1 MLFAE
6 LAALSERIAQTRK
19 RSEKIAWMAE
29 SIAALGP
36 DERSVAVMYLAG
48 ELAQRKLG
56 VGYAQVHALR
66 DVPPAPEPS
75 LRVAEVNEAFA
86 SIAGESGPGSAGR
99 RVAALRALFARATTS
114 EQAYLA
120 KLIVGELR
128 QGALQSLVLDALA
141 RASGQPIELVRRAQM
156 LAADLG
162 VVAEAALER
171 GEVGL
176 RGFDLAPLRPVQ
188 PMLAEP
194 AAGVEDA
201 LQRLGTAAF
210 EWKLDGARI
219 QVHKQ
224 GDAVRVF
231 TRSLQDVTAR
241 VPEVVELMAQLPAR
255 ELILDG
261 EAIALRKDGR
271 PLPFQDT
278 MRRFGRQLKVEAAR
292 AERSLSLFFFDCLYS
307 EGQSLLDAPTET
319 RIERLHGL
327 LPESTRVPRLVTA
340 DAASAEAFMNAA
352 LEAGHEGVMAKA
364 LDAPYAAGR
373 RGASWLKLK
382 LAHTLDLV
390 VLAVEWGGGRR
401 TGMLSN
407 LHLGARDVEH
417 GGFAMLGKT
426 FKGLTDELLRFQ
438 TEQFLARET
447 HRDGHVVYVR
457 PELVVEIAF
466 SDVQTSPHYPSGLA
480 LRFARVKRYRPDKT
494 AAEADTLETVCKL
507 HALSRG
513 E

>member
-1 MLFAE
+1 MAQAIGALE
-6 LAALSERIAQTRK
+6 GEERTLAVL
-19 RSEKIAWMAE
+19 
-29 SIAALGP
+29 
-36 DERSVAVMYLAG
+36 YLAG
-48 ELAQRKLG
+48 ELVQRKLG

-66 DVPPAPEPS
+66 EVPPAAEPS
-75 LRVAEVNEAFA
+75 LQLSEVNAVFA
-86 SIAGESGPGSAGR
+86 ALSAESGTGSAGR
-99 RVAALRALFARATTS
+99 RVAALRGLFARATAS

-141 RASGQPIELVRRAQM
+141 KASGQDPALVRRAQM

-162 VVAEAALER
+162 AVAQAALER
-171 GEVGL
+171 GEAGL
-176 RGFDLAPLRPVQ
+176 RGFDLVPLKPVQ

-194 AAGVEDA
+194 AADVEDA

-224 GDAVRVF
+224 GETVRVF
-231 TRSLQDVTAR
+231 TRSLQDVSAR
-241 VPEVVELMAQLPAR
+241 LPEVAELMAELPAR

-261 EAIALRKDGR
+261 EAIALRQDGR

-278 MRRFGRQLKVEAAR
+278 MRRFGRQLKVSEAR
-292 AERSLSLFFFDCLYS
+292 AERALSLFFFDCLYADG
-307 EGQSLLDAPTET
+307 ESLLDAPTET
-319 RIERLHGL
+319 RAQRLLTL
-327 LPESTRVPRLVTA
+327 LPERTRVPRLVTA
-340 DAASAEAFMNAA
+340 DLATADAFMTAA
-352 LEAGHEGVMAKA
+352 LAAGHEGAMAKA

-390 VLAVEWGGGRR
+390 VLAVEWGSGRR

-407 LHLGARDVEH
+407 LHLGARDEEQ

-426 FKGLTDELLRFQ
+426 FKGTTDELLRWQ
-438 TEQFLARET
+438 TEQLLARET
-447 HRDGHVVYVR
+447 QREGHVVHVR

-494 AAEADTLETVCKL
+494 AAEADTLETVRKL
-507 HALSRG
+507 HALGRG
-513 E
+513 

>member
-6 LAALSERIAQTRK
+6 LAALSERMAQTRK

-29 SIAALGP
+29 AIAALGP
-36 DERSVAVMYLAG
+36 DERAVAVLYLAG

-56 VGYAQVHALR
+56 VGYAQVHALH
-66 DVPPAPEPS
+66 DVPAAAEPS
-75 LRVAEVNEAFA
+75 LRVADVDAAFA
-86 SIAGESGPGSAGR
+86 QIAAESGPGSAGR
-99 RVAALRALFARATTS
+99 RVAALRALFARATTV
-114 EQAYLA
+114 EQGYLA

-128 QGALQSLVLDALA
+128 QGALQSLVLEALA
-141 RASGQPIELVRRAQM
+141 RASGQAVELVRRAQM

-162 VVAEAALER
+162 VVAQAALER
-171 GEVGL
+171 GEAGL
-176 RGFDLAPLRPVQ
+176 RSFDIAPLKAVQ

-194 AAGVEDA
+194 AADVEDA
-201 LQRLGTAAF
+201 LQQLGTAAF

-219 QVHKQ
+219 QVHKH
-224 GDAVRVF
+224 GEDVRVF

-241 VPEVVELMAQLPAR
+241 VPEVAELLAQVPAR

-261 EAIALRKDGR
+261 EAIALRADGR

-278 MRRFGRQLKVEAAR
+278 MRRFGRQLNVDAAR
-292 AERSLSLFFFDCLYS
+292 AERALSLFFFDCLYCDG
-307 EGQSLLDAPTET
+307 ESLLDAPTET
-319 RIERLHGL
+319 RVQRLHAL

-340 DAASAEAFMNAA
+340 ELAAGEAFMRAA
-352 LEAGHEGVMAKA
+352 LAAGHEGAMAKA

-390 VLAVEWGGGRR
+390 VLAVEWGSGRR

-407 LHLGARDVEH
+407 LHLGARDPEH

-438 TEQFLARET
+438 TEQLLARET
-447 HRDGHVVYVR
+447 HREGHIVHVR

-494 AAEADTLETVCKL
+494 AAEADTLETVRKL
-507 HALSRG
+507 HAQSR